1 MVRNNILAFSGR
13 VGLEREIRVLSQV
26 EYSSPA
32 VVNRK
37 AGKKMPGFLLVQTM
51 KARTTSI
58 FYIGN
63 LHLPAF
69 FDEYTLTVYALAQA
83 DSGIDG

>member
-1 MVRNNILAFSGR
+1 
-13 VGLEREIRVLSQV
+13 
-26 EYSSPA
+26 
-32 VVNRK
+32 
-37 AGKKMPGFLLVQTM
+37 MPGFLLVQTM